1 LHRWRLQHRGHR
13 GWHTGTS
20 DQPPF
25 PGSTTIC
32 VTMNDHGIRTVYW
45 QALQLSQGLRH
56 KTLLIHCTQL
66 HWDSALCKT
75 NMILET
81 TLKWTVK
88 HNFYCVQNLVFI
100 MIHNIYKIHGRI
112 LMTYSSVRER
122 RSRFY
127 VKDNNIQGFVL
138 LI

>member
-1 LHRWRLQHRGHR
+1 MQPILWGRSDILFSSSAGDSKTSGLSRKQQRPEVFLEASRSVFPAEDLHRWRLQHRGHR

-45 QALQLSQGLRH
+45 QALQSSQGLRH

-81 TLKWTVK
+81 TLK
-88 HNFYCVQNLVFI
+88 
-100 MIHNIYKIHGRI
+100 
-112 LMTYSSVRER
+112 
-122 RSRFY
+122 
-127 VKDNNIQGFVL
+127 
-138 LI
+138 